1 MKILWNEQR
10 NWFQVELGEPWR
22 DNMELVRSV
31 GFKTSGPPE
40 WIWRAT
46 KASTLNKLRSKSQ
59 SLVITELAFEK
70 YKILNEQE
78 QSKIELKKRF
88 LKAKTLAAREIN
100 SNNWK
105 EYFDEET
112 GVMCKIVEPVTDK
125 FVWKYEPPP
134 PPEVRCFIC
143 GQPLYCFDAPD
154 ICTWCG

>member
-1 MKILWNEQR
+1 MKISWSEQE

-22 DNMELVRSV
+22 DNMELVRLV
-31 GFKTSGPPE
+31 GFKTTGPPD
-40 WIWRAT
+40 WIWHT
-46 KASTLNKLRSKSQ
+46 SKAAILNKLRSKSQ

-70 YKILNEQE
+70 YKLLNEQE

-105 EYFDEET
+105 EYFDEQT

-134 PPEVRCFIC
+134 PPGLRCFMC
-143 GQPLYCFDAPD
+143 GQPLYCFDLSD